1 MINNMLLQLTIDMK
15 VAHTW
20 AQSILLELW
29 SRWHEWPGR
38 LVETENDDHVGIQP
52 TRSTQQ

>member
-1 MINNMLLQLTIDMK
+1 MK